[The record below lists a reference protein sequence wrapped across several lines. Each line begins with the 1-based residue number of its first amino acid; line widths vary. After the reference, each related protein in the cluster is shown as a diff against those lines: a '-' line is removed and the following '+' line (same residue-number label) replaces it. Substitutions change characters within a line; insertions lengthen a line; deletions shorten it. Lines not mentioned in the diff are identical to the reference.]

1 MEVQE
6 GWARNGEVKLHFI
19 QSNADSVA
27 SVTPVVYVHSAF
39 GSAEGFLPEMR
50 SLAPRR
56 CVSLTLRGR
65 GNSDAPESGYSFDD
79 NVSDLEA
86 VVNHLG
92 LTRFCLMAWS
102 IGVTY
107 SIAYTSRHQDRV
119 SGLILLDYQA
129 RHPKWP
135 AGWAERW
142 MSEPTIRDSPSR
154 VRGLRGLE
162 RESAEVELWDDLEK
176 IKCPVLLIGGGR
188 SDALLKPEHV
198 EKYRDHL
205 QRVDV
210 VIFENSGHNVSEPD
224 YERFILKIKSFLDL
238 IG

>member
-19 QSNADSVA
+19 QSNADSAA

-92 LTRFCLMAWS
+92 LARFCLMAWS

-119 SGLILLDYQA
+119 SGLILL
-129 RHPKWP
+129 
-135 AGWAERW
+135 
-142 MSEPTIRDSPSR
+142 
-154 VRGLRGLE
+154 
-162 RESAEVELWDDLEK
+162 WDDLEK
-176 IKCPVLLIGGGR
+176 IECPLLLIGGGR

-205 QRVDV
+205 RRVDV